1 MKRHHKGTDLYRH
14 QLWLRCASDRW
25 NTETHDEKYPLVI
38 VGIWPQDKWVH
49 HTWETANSKSTKRWL
64 SNFIEKS
71 TCIVHVTMCKTP
83 CVCVC
88 VCVCVCGCACKFMH
102 ACLCLHKCVCVLAC
116 MNAWICVCIFVCM
129 HLCAHVHTR
138 PYACVWVCLC
148 ICPCMRG
155 KAGEEGKKERERERE
170 SGGWRIRTKRKR
182 VSSLTVA
189 MSWHL

>member
-1 MKRHHKGTDLYRH
+1 MKRHHKGTDLYHH

-88 VCVCVCGCACKFMH
+88 VCVCVGVHASSCMHAYACINAYVCLHAWMHECVCAYLSVCICVHMCIPVHMHVCECACAF
-102 ACLCLHKCVCVLAC
+102 VR
-116 MNAWICVCIFVCM
+116 AW
-129 HLCAHVHTR
+129 
-138 PYACVWVCLC
+138 
-148 ICPCMRG
+148 
-155 KAGEEGKKERERERE
+155 EGKQGKRERKRERVGD
-170 SGGWRIRTKRKR
+170 GG
-182 VSSLTVA
+182 
-189 MSWHL
+189 